1 MHVKS
6 HLHQLEF
13 AAAPGGIAAGGLL
26 QATAL
31 EAGEGPSGE
40 TEVGEGWGD
49 AQLVEGLL
57 LKTRFYYHLI
67 ILASKQ
73 IHICPN
79 FLFFYR

>member
-6 HLHQLEF
+6 HLHLLEF

-49 AQLVEGLL
+49 AQLVEGLFTQNSIL
-57 LKTRFYYHLI
+57 LSI
-67 ILASKQ
+67 IY
-73 IHICPN
+73 IG
-79 FLFFYR
+79 F